1 MFEASHVSYLTRCQD
16 QIPLGLLVGILNWKL
31 SNVVHFWDISDLAS
45 PHYGSAVGGFRGMCP
60 WSFPCGRVKSK
71 VLSFVFKVTYL
82 TLVWCSYFCY
92 SASVREPGGSAAV
105 LGLINTITKYI
116 LKYSTD
122 VYFIPNT
129 NNINSI
135 YGKNLPFTFVRSHL

>member
-1 MFEASHVSYLTRCQD
+1 MLYIFGTSLILHHLTTVQ
-16 QIPLGLLVGILNWKL
+16 Q
-31 SNVVHFWDISDLAS
+31 SEDLEEC
-45 PHYGSAVGGFRGMCP
+45 VRGV
-60 WSFPCGRVKSK
+60 FQ

-92 SASVREPGGSAAV
+92 SASVRESGGSAAV